1 MKCEYNAEQLSALVE
16 KQIGIYWNFRGGGGI
31 KCVMPRVL
39 GRLEKNLSSWNSKYC
54 RENDETVFHIE
65 HTVTYSVF
73 LYLLS
78 NQLYKEGF
86 EQSAAYVYYL
96 NKIMH
101 SVDWFYA
108 IELPD
113 YFGAEHP
120 LSSVLGR
127 AEYSNYFFIYQG
139 VTVGGNRKADR
150 LYYPKIGENVILYS
164 DSKVLG
170 DVKIGNNVVISAN
183 TYIKDAVIPDN
194 SIVFGSSPNLII
206 KKKTESEMQ
215 EMTGCFWNRSMIKQE
230 ENYE

>member
-1 MKCEYNAEQLSALVE
+1 
-16 KQIGIYWNFRGGGGI
+16 
-31 KCVMPRVL
+31 MPRVL

-113 YFGAEHP
+113 YFGRSIRFPAFWEE
-120 LSSVLGR
+120 R
-127 AEYSNYFFIYQG
+127 
-139 VTVGGNRKADR
+139 
-150 LYYPKIGENVILYS
+150 
-164 DSKVLG
+164 
-170 DVKIGNNVVISAN
+170 
-183 TYIKDAVIPDN
+183 
-194 SIVFGSSPNLII
+194 SIVITFLF
-206 KKKTESEMQ
+206 T
-215 EMTGCFWNRSMIKQE
+215 RV
-230 ENYE
+230 

>member
-1 MKCEYNAEQLSALVE
+1 MKCEYDAEQLSALVE
-16 KQIGIYWNFRGGGGI
+16 KQIGVYWNFRETGI
-31 KCVMPRVL
+31 KYVMPRVL

-108 IELPD
+108 IELPTI
-113 YFGAEHP
+113 
-120 LSSVLGR
+120 SGR
-127 AEYSNYFFIYQG
+127 STRFPAFWEE
-139 VTVGGNRKADR
+139 R
-150 LYYPKIGENVILYS
+150 
-164 DSKVLG
+164 
-170 DVKIGNNVVISAN
+170 
-183 TYIKDAVIPDN
+183 
-194 SIVFGSSPNLII
+194 SIVITFLF
-206 KKKTESEMQ
+206 T
-215 EMTGCFWNRSMIKQE
+215 RV
-230 ENYE
+230 